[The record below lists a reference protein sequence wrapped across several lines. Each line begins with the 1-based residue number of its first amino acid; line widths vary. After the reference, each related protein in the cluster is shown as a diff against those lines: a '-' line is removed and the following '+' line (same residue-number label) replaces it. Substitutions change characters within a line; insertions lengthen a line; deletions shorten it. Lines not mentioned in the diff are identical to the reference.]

1 MAASCTYSNCNYL
14 HIDRA
19 ALTPRFSIVDNE
31 SLNDGIA
38 YLNNHGYAVFSDVL
52 SQDEISTN
60 IDSLWQFFENIPGCR
75 IQRRD
80 PSTWSN
86 YWGANWEDKVGPP
99 GLIGHYLAPILQMR
113 EV

>member
-86 YWGANWEDKVGPP
+86 Y
-99 GLIGHYLAPILQMR
+99 
-113 EV
+113 